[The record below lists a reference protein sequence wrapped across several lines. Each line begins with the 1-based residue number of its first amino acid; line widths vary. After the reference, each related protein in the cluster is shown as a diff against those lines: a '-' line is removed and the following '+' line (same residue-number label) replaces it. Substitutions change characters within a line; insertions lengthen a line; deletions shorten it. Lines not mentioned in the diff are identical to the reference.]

1 VWVDSAHLLPS
12 ILFARLVRAMFFEPG
27 IYDSPS
33 RVAALATS
41 LIF

>member
-1 VWVDSAHLLPS
+1 LIALTCYQFFDPV
-12 ILFARLVRAMFFEPG
+12 RLVRAMFFEPG